1 MSDDSRRALEDRL
14 SRILPGDLRAE
25 ITGVASVGA
34 QRQTFF
40 VDLVDR
46 HAPDERTAAVAQVA
60 ATPLAEG
67 DVEIESRLLREAAA
81 AGVAVPG
88 ILAWDAES
96 ATLVTRHV
104 AGESIPRRI
113 LRLVEAEP
121 ALGERLTRDCG
132 RALAGIHSM
141 PCEPFAGLPD
151 LRDPLRYAEELEAG
165 LEALPTPRPALR
177 LGLRWLRR
185 HATDPG
191 QRSPERPATVVHGDF
206 RNGNLLVTES
216 GLAAV
221 LDWEL
226 AHLGDPMEDLAWLCL
241 RCWRFGADAREV
253 GGFGRRAALRE
264 AYEAAGGRWREEGF
278 RWWSVART
286 LWWALGLARQA
297 EAFLDGHSK
306 SIVLAASGR
315 RVVELEYDLMRAI
328 ED

>member
-1 MSDDSRRALEDRL
+1 MSEDPRPALEERL
-14 SRILPGDLRAE
+14 SQILPGDLRAE

-34 QRQTFF
+34 QRKTFF

-46 HAPDERTAAVAQVA
+46 RSGRDRTAAVAQVA

-113 LRLVEAEP
+113 LRLVEADP

-141 PCEPFAGLPD
+141 PSEPFAALPD
-151 LRDPLRYAEELEAG
+151 LCDPIRYVEELEAG
-165 LEALPTPRPALR
+165 LESLPTPRPALR

-185 HATDPG
+185 QAPDPW
-191 QRSPERPATVVHGDF
+191 QPATVVHGDF

-241 RCWRFGADAREV
+241 RCWRFGADGREV
-253 GGFGRRAALRE
+253 GGFGTRETLRG
-264 AYEAAGGRWREEGF
+264 AYEAAGGHWREAGF

>member
-1 MSDDSRRALEDRL
+1 MSEDPHRALEDRL
-14 SRILPGDLRAE
+14 SQILPGDLRAE

-46 HAPDERTAAVAQVA
+46 HARDPADERTAAVAQVA

-88 ILAWDAES
+88 ILAWDAQS
-96 ATLVTRHV
+96 ATLVTRYV
-104 AGESIPRRI
+104 TGESIPRRI
-113 LRLVEAEP
+113 LRLVEADPE
-121 ALGERLTRDCG
+121 LGERLTRDCG
-132 RALAGIHSM
+132 RALAGIHSI
-141 PCEPFAGLPD
+141 PSEPFAALPD
-151 LRDPLRYAEELEAG
+151 LRDPLRYVDELEAG
-165 LEALPTPRPALR
+165 LEALPTPHPALR

-185 HATDPG
+185 HAPDPWP
-191 QRSPERPATVVHGDF
+191 SATVVHGDF

-241 RCWRFGADAREV
+241 RCWRFGADGREV
-253 GGFGRRAALRE
+253 GGFGRRETLRE
-264 AYEAAGGRWREEGF
+264 AYEVAGGRWREAGF

-297 EAFLDGHSK
+297 EAFLGGHSN

-328 ED
+328 EG